1 MPYTINPPNVAYS
14 PSESLPQHLAHK
26 PIYAL
31 PYEHFDGIY
40 AGNTDVRYI
49 SIGIAQYDNE
59 SISIKTM
66 RYTGEKWT
74 RQAEELPLHRVID
87 MTLFLAKVLFETQ
100 NETVK
105 IPKETFLNQES
116 DILIFKESRS
126 YGEMATY
133 KEFIKEN
140 GQLLKDRFN
149 VLRNVLDDLAGRG
162 LL

>member
-1 MPYTINPPNVAYS
+1 MNPPNVAYS
-14 PSESLPQHLAHK
+14 PSEALPQHLAHK
-26 PIYAL
+26 PIYAF

-40 AGNTDVRYI
+40 AEGTDVKYI
-49 SIGIAQYDNE
+49 SVGIAQYDCE

-87 MTLFLAKVLFETQ
+87 MTLFLAKVLFENQ

-105 IPKETFLNQES
+105 IPKETFLSQES
-116 DILIFKESRS
+116 DILIRKESRS

>member
-1 MPYTINPPNVAYS
+1 MPYTISPPNPAYS
-14 PSESLPQHLAHK
+14 PSEALPQHLAHK

-87 MTLFLAKVLFETQ
+87 MTLFLAKVLFDDQ
-100 NETVK
+100 NGAVD
-105 IPKETFLNQES
+105 IPNHTFVNQGS
-116 DILIFKESRS
+116 DISVRKESVS
-126 YGEMATY
+126 YGELATY
-133 KEFIKEN
+133 REFLKEN
-140 GQLLKDRFN
+140 RQLLKDRFN
-149 VLRNVLDDLAGRG
+149 ILRNVLDDLAARG
-162 LL
+162 LI